1 MTRQCRTA
9 AAHRLRQPQ
18 HPLRPPRPQVRPS
31 VRQRLGTL
39 RRTGHKRHGRRHR
52 QRPRLARRGVT
63 ACPSCGAG
71 VPPAQCFPPLCLAHT
86 YTLAS
91 GSAGGS
97 SAAAAPAPAT
107 ATAAGMICGDAGQV
121 PGVRCGGRYQRISP
135 MTSTTVL
142 LAGLAIN
149 VCFALLC
156 HAFFREYFLASA
168 GAAVVTSLTWQS
180 LNYWHLGH
188 LDPFFPIA
196 LVTGGVVAFV
206 LSLLVGLPFARARRR
221 LRVEPAAR
229 DRGFHP
235 VVPSPMREPRT
246 MDDPP
251 TGSSS

>member
-1 MTRQCRTA
+1 
-9 AAHRLRQPQ
+9 
-18 HPLRPPRPQVRPS
+18 
-31 VRQRLGTL
+31 
-39 RRTGHKRHGRRHR
+39 
-52 QRPRLARRGVT
+52 
-63 ACPSCGAG
+63 
-71 VPPAQCFPPLCLAHT
+71 
-86 YTLAS
+86 
-91 GSAGGS
+91 
-97 SAAAAPAPAT
+97 
-107 ATAAGMICGDAGQV
+107 
-121 PGVRCGGRYQRISP
+121 
-135 MTSTTVL
+135 MTSTTLL
-142 LAGLAIN
+142 LAGLAIS

-221 LRVEPAAR
+221 HRVEPAAR